1 MTTYLLGI
9 DVGTTGSKALL
20 VDADG
25 AVRASTMAEYP
36 MFTPQPLWA
45 EQNPTDWWNATVTS
59 IRRVLDEGG
68 VQPDQVAGVGL
79 TGQMHGLV
87 LLDASGEVLRP
98 CIMWNDQRTAAQC
111 AAITQ
116 KVGAENVLRL
126 TGNPVLPGFTAPKI
140 AWVREYEPDVYAQ
153 TAKVLLPKDYVRYR
167 LTGGFYGEVSDASGT
182 SLFDVGQR
190 QWSEEMLEA
199 LEIPRQWLP
208 EVTESPV
215 ASARVSARAAEETG
229 LLEGTPVVGGGGD
242 QAAQAVGT
250 GIVAEGIVSAT
261 LGTSGVVFA
270 ASDAYRVEPEGRLH
284 AFCHAVPGMWHLM
297 GVMLSAAGSF
307 RWYRDTLGDVE
318 RAQARESGSDPY
330 DLLTEAAAKVPPGC
344 EGLLFLPYLTG
355 ERTPYPDP
363 NARGVFFGL
372 TLRHGKAHLTRAV
385 LEGVTYGLLD
395 SLELMRDLG
404 LSIEQVR
411 ASGGGARSPLWRQIL
426 ADVFGTEIVTVNV
439 TEGAAYGAALL
450 AGVGAGVY
458 DSVAK
463 ACSAT
468 VQVTGRAEPGLAAP
482 AYADYY
488 PRYRALYPALAPEFE
503 ALAQVVN
510 KHLTPGD

>member
-25 AVRASTMAEYP
+25 VVKASATTEYP
-36 MFTPQPLWA
+36 MATPQPLWA
-45 EQNPTDWWNATVTS
+45 EQNPADWSAATLTS
-59 IRRVLDEGG
+59 IQGVLEKSD
-68 VQPDQVAGVGL
+68 VQPGQVAGVGL

-87 LLDASGEVLRP
+87 LLDARGDVLRP

-116 KVGAENVLRL
+116 KVGPENVLRL

-140 AWVREYEPDVYAQ
+140 AWVREHEPGVFARV
-153 TAKVLLPKDYVRYR
+153 AKVLLPKDYARYC
-167 LTGGFYGEVSDASGT
+167 LTGDFFSEVSDASGT
-182 SLFDVGQR
+182 SLFDVGKR
-190 QWSEEMLEA
+190 QWSDEMLKA
-199 LEIPRQWLP
+199 MDLPPQWLP
-208 EVTESPV
+208 EVAESPLV
-215 ASARVSARAAEETG
+215 TAHINAGAARQTG

-250 GIVAEGIVSAT
+250 GIVTEGVVSAT

-270 ASDAYRVEPEGRLH
+270 ASNSYRVEPEGKLH

-307 RWYRDTLGDVE
+307 RWYRDALGDLE
-318 RAQARESGSDPY
+318 RMRADETGRDAY
-330 DLLTEAAAKVPPGC
+330 DLLIEAAAEVPPGC

-372 TLRHGKAHLTRAV
+372 TLRHSKAHLTRAV
-385 LEGVTYGLLD
+385 LEGVTYGLRD
-395 SLELMRDLG
+395 SLELMRALG
-404 LSIEQVR
+404 LSIQQVR
-411 ASGGGARSPLWRQIL
+411 ASGGGARSPLWRQML
-426 ADVFGTEIVTVNV
+426 ADVFDTQIATVKV

-458 DSVAK
+458 EDVAQACQK
-463 ACSAT
+463 AI
-468 VQVTGRAEPGLAAP
+468 QVTGRTRPGP
-482 AYADYY
+482 AGPVYADYY
-488 PRYRALYPALAPEFE
+488 PRYRALYPALASEFE
-503 ALAQVVN
+503 AMAQVVG
-510 KHLTPGD
+510 KHLVS

>member
-1 MTTYLLGI
+1 MNYLIGI

-20 VDADG
+20 VDGDG
-25 AVRASTMAEYP
+25 VVKASATTEYP

-45 EQNPTDWWNATVTS
+45 EQNPTDWWAATVTS
-59 IRRVLDEGG
+59 IKQVLTRGD
-68 VQPDQVAGVGL
+68 VKSNQVVGLGL

-87 LLDASGEVLRP
+87 LLDAQGEVLRP

-116 KVGAENVLRL
+116 KVGPQKVLQL

-140 AWVREYEPDVYAQ
+140 VWVREHEPEVYGRV
-153 TAKVLLPKDYVRYR
+153 AKVLLPKDYVRYR
-167 LTGGFYGEVSDASGT
+167 LTDGFFSEVSDASGT
-182 SLFDVGQR
+182 SMFDVGRR
-190 QWSEEMLEA
+190 QWSEEMLKA
-199 LEIPRQWLP
+199 LDVSPQWLP

-215 ASARVSARAAEETG
+215 VSARVSAAAARETG
-229 LLEGTPVVGGGGD
+229 LLAGTPVVGGGGD

-250 GIVAEGIVSAT
+250 GIIDEGVVSVT

-270 ASDAYRVEPEGRLH
+270 ASDTYRVEPEGKLH
-284 AFCHAVPGMWHLM
+284 AFCHAVPGAWHLM

-307 RWYRDTLGDVE
+307 RWYRDTLGDSE
-318 RAQARESGSDPY
+318 RAEAEKSGRDVY
-330 DLLTEAAAKVPPGC
+330 DLLTEAAAGVSPGC

-372 TLRHGKAHLTRAV
+372 TLRHRKAHLTRAV
-385 LEGVTYGLLD
+385 LEGVTYGLRD
-395 SLELMRDLG
+395 SLELMRGLG
-404 LSIEQVR
+404 LAIQQVR

-426 ADVFGTEIVTVNV
+426 ADVFDTEIATVNV

-458 DSVAK
+458 GDVAQ
-463 ACSAT
+463 ACDTAI
-468 VQVTGRAEPGLAAP
+468 QVTGRTEAGPAAP
-482 AYADYY
+482 TYADYY
-488 PRYRALYPALAPEFE
+488 PRYRSLYPALAPEFE
-503 ALAQVVN
+503 AIARVVSD
-510 KHLTPGD
+510 HLGVEQ